1 MDPKEFQ
8 DFFGE
13 KLSDCYGLEFWLAQR
28 MGWVERLQGRW
39 HLTSKGV
46 FAYHY
51 FEGFYT
57 LKYID
62 RMWNVLAKEDFPT
75 SITL

>member
-1 MDPKEFQ
+1 
-8 DFFGE
+8 
-13 KLSDCYGLEFWLAQR
+13 